1 MQLESSQRALKQSK
15 ESYDR
20 LAKFKTDLHTKS
32 NNTKKKYSE
41 DEHVFLTTVFLE
53 CREMLDAVESV
64 FDSEVASMNKYVDS
78 MKTIPDPD
86 GEFLQIKYDGLMN
99 EISSMLGALT
109 NTKESIIKY
118 GEYIQQKILDSGPN
132 SP

>member
-1 MQLESSQRALKQSK
+1 MNGKRS
-15 ESYDR
+15 D
-20 LAKFKTDLHTKS
+20 TK
-32 NNTKKKYSE
+32 NKYSE
-41 DEHVFLTTVFLE
+41 EEHVFLTTVFLE

-64 FDSEVASMNKYVDS
+64 FDSEVASMHKYVDS

-99 EISSMLGALT
+99 EISTMLAALA
-109 NTKESIIKY
+109 NTKENISNY